1 MFLASLAWVVLLT
14 MPAPVSTPE
23 VVQDKPASTGR
34 LVEIIGGDDMKYS
47 VTSISAKPGETLR
60 IRLVSKGTL
69 PKIAMAHNVVV
80 LKAGAKQIDFV
91 NAASQARATDF
102 IPPDMKDQVLAAT
115 TPCGTRRD
123 RGGRIQSARRRR
135 LVSVRLH
142 VPRPLRRGHARNDC
156 CEVRGGSGFH
166 GPTAYARRA
175 RWPRCARWDFS
186 KDSHRGIVGIVSSCP
201 SCVPSVPRSLTA

>member
-14 MPAPVSTPE
+14 MPAPVSSPE
-23 VVQDKPASTGR
+23 VAQDKPASAGR
-34 LVEIIGGDDMKYS
+34 LVEITGGDDMKYN
-47 VTSISAKPGETLR
+47 VTSIPAKPGETLR

-115 TPCGTRRD
+115 GLAGPGETVEVVFKVPAAAGSYPYVCTFPGHFAAGMRGT
-123 RGGRIQSARRRR
+123 
-135 LVSVRLH
+135 
-142 VPRPLRRGHARNDC
+142 
-156 CEVRGGSGFH
+156 
-166 GPTAYARRA
+166 
-175 RWPRCARWDFS
+175 
-186 KDSHRGIVGIVSSCP
+186 IVVK
-201 SCVPSVPRSLTA
+201 

>member
-34 LVEIIGGDDMKYS
+34 LVEITGGDDMKYN
-47 VTSISAKPGETLR
+47 VTSIAAKPGETLR

-102 IPPDMKDQVLAAT
+102 IPPDMKDQVLGAT
-115 TPCGTRRD
+115 TLAGPGETVELVFKVPAAAGSYPYVCTFPGHFAAGMRGT
-123 RGGRIQSARRRR
+123 
-135 LVSVRLH
+135 
-142 VPRPLRRGHARNDC
+142 
-156 CEVRGGSGFH
+156 
-166 GPTAYARRA
+166 
-175 RWPRCARWDFS
+175 
-186 KDSHRGIVGIVSSCP
+186 IVVK
-201 SCVPSVPRSLTA
+201 

>member
-34 LVEIIGGDDMKYS
+34 LVEITGGDDMKYN

-115 TPCGTRRD
+115 GLAGPGETVEVVFKVPAAAGSYPYVCTFPGHFAAGMRGT
-123 RGGRIQSARRRR
+123 
-135 LVSVRLH
+135 
-142 VPRPLRRGHARNDC
+142 
-156 CEVRGGSGFH
+156 
-166 GPTAYARRA
+166 
-175 RWPRCARWDFS
+175 
-186 KDSHRGIVGIVSSCP
+186 IVVK
-201 SCVPSVPRSLTA
+201 

>member
-23 VVQDKPASTGR
+23 VVQDKPAATGR
-34 LVEIIGGDDMKYS
+34 VVEITGGDDMKYS

-102 IPPDMKDQVLAAT
+102 IPPDMKDQVLGAT
-115 TPCGTRRD
+115 TLAGPGETVELVFKVPAAPGSYPYVCTFPGHFAAGMRGT
-123 RGGRIQSARRRR
+123 
-135 LVSVRLH
+135 
-142 VPRPLRRGHARNDC
+142 
-156 CEVRGGSGFH
+156 
-166 GPTAYARRA
+166 
-175 RWPRCARWDFS
+175 
-186 KDSHRGIVGIVSSCP
+186 IVVK
-201 SCVPSVPRSLTA
+201 

>member
-1 MFLASLAWVVLLT
+1 MLLASLAWVVLLT

-115 TPCGTRRD
+115 TLAGPGETVEVVLKVPAAAGSYPYVCTFPGHFAAGM
-123 RGGRIQSARRRR
+123 RGA
-135 LVSVRLH
+135 
-142 VPRPLRRGHARNDC
+142 
-156 CEVRGGSGFH
+156 
-166 GPTAYARRA
+166 
-175 RWPRCARWDFS
+175 
-186 KDSHRGIVGIVSSCP
+186 IVVK
-201 SCVPSVPRSLTA
+201 

>member
-14 MPAPVSTPE
+14 MPAPASTPE
-23 VVQDKPASTGR
+23 VVQDKPASSGR

-47 VTSISAKPGETLR
+47 VTSIPAKPGETLR

-115 TPCGTRRD
+115 TLAGPGETVEVVFKVPAAAGSYPYVCTFPGHFAAGMRGT
-123 RGGRIQSARRRR
+123 
-135 LVSVRLH
+135 
-142 VPRPLRRGHARNDC
+142 
-156 CEVRGGSGFH
+156 
-166 GPTAYARRA
+166 
-175 RWPRCARWDFS
+175 
-186 KDSHRGIVGIVSSCP
+186 IV
-201 SCVPSVPRSLTA
+201 AK